1 MSILLEIQAFG
12 GHTIALEEEKL
23 SQQSWILVENLHF
36 LFFASQRSSSISTTM
51 KDIKKWFVLRAKL
64 SIVWSVS
71 NVEIWIF
78 AATNDPIE
86 IKN

>member
-1 MSILLEIQAFG
+1 MQAFR

-36 LFFASQRSSSISTTM
+36 LFFASHKSSSISTTM
-51 KDIKKWFVLRAKL
+51 IGIQKSFVLRAKL

-71 NVEIWIF
+71 NVENWIF